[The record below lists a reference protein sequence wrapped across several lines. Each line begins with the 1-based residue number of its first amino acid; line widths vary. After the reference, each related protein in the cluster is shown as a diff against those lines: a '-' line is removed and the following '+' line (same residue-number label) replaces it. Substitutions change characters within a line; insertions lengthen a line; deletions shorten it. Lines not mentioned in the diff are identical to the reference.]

1 MIIIHSSIK
10 HNFVTVVSKLSKG
23 KIPSESDVTM
33 TMATILNSFA
43 SQILNSI
50 FFNIK

>member
-23 KIPSESDVTM
+23 KIPSESDDDGNYLKFLCLCV
-33 TMATILNSFA
+33 ADS
-43 SQILNSI
+43 
-50 FFNIK
+50 